1 VAHEIMTRVAADEN
15 HHFMFY
21 RGVTTAMLR
30 QAPTFVLGAVH
41 QVLSDFKMPGTVI
54 PNFRRRAVAI
64 ARAGIYNLRIHA
76 EQVVQPLLRHWKVG
90 SIEGL
95 DSQGEELQE
104 KILAIPEAL
113 IAQAEAF
120 ENRMAGR
127 TRRVPTG
134 A

>member
-1 VAHEIMTRVAADEN
+1 
-15 HHFMFY
+15 
-21 RGVTTAMLR
+21 MLR

-54 PNFRRRAVAI
+54 PNFSRRAVAI

>member
-1 VAHEIMTRVAADEN
+1 
-15 HHFMFY
+15 
-21 RGVTTAMLR
+21 
-30 QAPTFVLGAVH
+30 
-41 QVLSDFKMPGTVI
+41 
-54 PNFRRRAVAI
+54 
-64 ARAGIYNLRIHA
+64 
-76 EQVVQPLLRHWKVG
+76 VG

-95 DSQGEELQE
+95 DSRGEELQE

-120 ENRMAGR
+120 ENRMASR